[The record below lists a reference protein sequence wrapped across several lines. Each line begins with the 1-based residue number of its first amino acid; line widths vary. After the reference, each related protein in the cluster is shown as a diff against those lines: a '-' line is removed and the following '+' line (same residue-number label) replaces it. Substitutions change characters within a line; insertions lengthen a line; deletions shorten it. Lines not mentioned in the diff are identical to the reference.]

1 MKMGIIAL
9 LLMLTAINYGS
20 YSNAVG
26 MSTTTTSLSTST
38 HSQGYR
44 GNIEYT
50 ATVTSTEGVPTGTIT
65 YMNGSE
71 ELGTA
76 FLSDAT
82 LNTAT
87 ATITINFLTAGAHT
101 ITAVYS
107 GDSNYMGST
116 SGEITQEVVQAPSTV
131 SVSSSANPSVYGDYI
146 TFTATVSSL
155 NEHVPTGEVAFK
167 NGDTTL
173 QTLSLSDVGVVTFE
187 NIENIENNL
196 LASSGFHNIT
206 AEYLGDTN
214 YLGSTSS
221 VLSQYVAV
229 DVDMSINRSSPT
241 VVGESISFYI
251 VVNEVSATTNTIS
264 IMDGDQIIV
273 QDLAIVNNDY
283 VLWTAPNLPA
293 GLYSFTAVF
302 SGEDTNFET
311 ATSAPIQLLIL
322 DPASLDVNQDNRV
335 EINDIV
341 RIIVNGT
348 LAQKDFNHDGAF
360 NQADIHSMLTYI
372 STVNQIDY
380 EY

>member
-1 MKMGIIAL
+1 
-9 LLMLTAINYGS
+9 
-20 YSNAVG
+20 
-26 MSTTTTSLSTST
+26 
-38 HSQGYR
+38 
-44 GNIEYT
+44 
-50 ATVTSTEGVPTGTIT
+50 
-65 YMNGSE
+65 
-71 ELGTA
+71 
-76 FLSDAT
+76 
-82 LNTAT
+82 
-87 ATITINFLTAGAHT
+87 
-101 ITAVYS
+101 
-107 GDSNYMGST
+107 
-116 SGEITQEVVQAPSTV
+116 
-131 SVSSSANPSVYGDYI
+131 
-146 TFTATVSSL
+146 
-155 NEHVPTGEVAFK
+155 
-167 NGDTTL
+167 
-173 QTLSLSDVGVVTFE
+173 
-187 NIENIENNL
+187 
-196 LASSGFHNIT
+196 
-206 AEYLGDTN
+206 
-214 YLGSTSS
+214 
-221 VLSQYVAV
+221 LSQYVAV